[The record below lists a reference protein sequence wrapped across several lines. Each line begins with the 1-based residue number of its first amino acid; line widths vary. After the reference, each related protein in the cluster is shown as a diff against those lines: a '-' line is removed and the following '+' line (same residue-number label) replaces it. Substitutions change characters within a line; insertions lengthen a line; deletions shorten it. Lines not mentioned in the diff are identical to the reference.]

1 MVVTTNA
8 VGDPSIEN
16 IVEQLTAPTSAS
28 FLKKLIVRIACVR
41 YGVSA
46 LSSALNEAVS
56 LRRRREPQFHQTGQC
71 SASHPGGALD

>member
-1 MVVTTNA
+1 MVVTTNT

-16 IVEQLTAPTSAS
+16 KWGSLLHQQVR
-28 FLKKLIVRIACVR
+28 LKKIIVRITWVR
-41 YGVSA
+41 YGVGA

-56 LRRRREPQFHQTGQC
+56 RRRRREPRFYQTGQR